1 MAGWRRSF
9 EGRNARRG
17 DRAASTSRATRH
29 ASRREVA
36 SSLVA
41 TTLAFVLGGSP
52 KRALADAECS
62 SCSDSNSSLQPGDKA
77 FRTTSSG
84 LRVLDVREGK
94 GASPQKGSL
103 VVLDW
108 SGYTSGYQAKRI
120 DNTQNTDN
128 QFVFRLG
135 SGEAIPAFEEAVE
148 GMRVGGVRRIEIPG
162 ELEERLAYPVDKSMR
177 YAAGPKP
184 FTLGGKRALDFVL
197 DNKTLKSFNKTLLF
211 DIRLN
216 SIREG

>member
-1 MAGWRRSF
+1 M
-9 EGRNARRG
+9 
-17 DRAASTSRATRH
+17 
-29 ASRREVA
+29 
-36 SSLVA
+36 
-41 TTLAFVLGGSP
+41 
-52 KRALADAECS
+52 
-62 SCSDSNSSLQPGDKA
+62 
-77 FRTTSSG
+77 
-84 LRVLDVREGK
+84 REGK

-162 ELEERLAYPVDKSMR
+162 ELEERLGLQRGGQGSWGGDPHCI
-177 YAAGPKP
+177 
-184 FTLGGKRALDFVL
+184 LGRGGHHARVVHRTR
-197 DNKTLKSFNKTLLF
+197 NTRRN
-211 DIRLN
+211 
-216 SIREG
+216 